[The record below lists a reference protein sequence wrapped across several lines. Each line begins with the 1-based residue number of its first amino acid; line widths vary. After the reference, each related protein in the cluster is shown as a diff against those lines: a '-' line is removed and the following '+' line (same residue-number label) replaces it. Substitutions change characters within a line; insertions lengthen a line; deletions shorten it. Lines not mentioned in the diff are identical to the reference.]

1 MRRTVFAAIAI
12 AASAGLAAPL
22 AAQSSMQKKYQSR
35 ETTITGCLEQTSG
48 GGFRLTNAENLP
60 SPAVPKGTS
69 GMTKPEG
76 NVKLTFDLKNSVNL
90 NRHVGHKVQVTG
102 YPETGTSNQA
112 KGMSGS
118 TEQTHIFDV
127 RSVKMISST
136 CP

>member
-35 ETTITGCLEQTSG
+35 ETAITGCLEQTSG

-60 SPAVPKGTS
+60 SPAMPRGTS
-69 GMTKPEG
+69 GMTKPG
-76 NVKLTFDLKNSVNL
+76 ANVKLTFDLKNSVNL
-90 NRHVGHKVQVTG
+90 NKHVGHKVQVTG
-102 YPETGTSNQA
+102 HPETGTSNQV
-112 KGMSGS
+112 KGMNGS
-118 TEQTHIFDV
+118 TETHNFDV
-127 RSVKMISST
+127 QSVKMISST